1 MFNLSVDEDCCKP
14 IRTYLSFNY
23 NYIEYETKGDKNKTF
38 SIKEYLNM
46 IKPYLRDTINDHKT
60 QGEWKIQITTIINF
74 QSSKDSDEIRTMH

>member
-60 QGEWKIQITTIINF
+60 QE
-74 QSSKDSDEIRTMH
+74 E